1 MTAQKII
8 ACFALVFLFSCKEKK
23 NMPAGILE
31 TAKMQKVFWDVLRAD
46 AFAYNFVTK
55 DSSKNAEAENIKLQQ
70 QIFAVHKIS
79 KTDFYKSYDY
89 YLNNATLLQPLLDSM
104 IAKAERNKYN
114 DTRGKSFV
122 NTDSL
127 TTK

>member
-1 MTAQKII
+1 MTVQKMI
-8 ACFALVFLFSCKEKK
+8 ACSALLFLFSCKEKK
-23 NMPAGILE
+23 NTPAGILE
-31 TAKMQKVFWDVLRAD
+31 PAKMQKVFWDVLRAD

-89 YLNNATLLQPLLDSM
+89 YLNNAILLQPLLDSM
-104 IAKAERNKYN
+104 IAKAERNKYS
-114 DTRGKSFV
+114 DTRGKSLI
-122 NTDSL
+122 NKDSL
-127 TTK
+127 TTQ